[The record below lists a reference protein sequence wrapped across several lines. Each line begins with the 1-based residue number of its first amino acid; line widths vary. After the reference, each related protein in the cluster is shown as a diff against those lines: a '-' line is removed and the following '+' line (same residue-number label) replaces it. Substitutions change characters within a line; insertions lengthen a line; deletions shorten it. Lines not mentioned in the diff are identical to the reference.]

1 MTDAVARLRR
11 WARERPDSVLL
22 LTRGHEYTYADVY
35 ARATSV
41 AAALGAAGAGRGRR
55 VALLLEEY
63 DEFFVAMLGVW
74 LAGSVVVPL
83 NVSLPA
89 ADIDWLME
97 KSRPDVLVLGA
108 DAAREAAPPVP
119 PSRQRRRPSRAC
131 PCAAAR
137 TAASRGCGRPA
148 TRRRR
153 TRPAIPADIRCYFR
167 KRVRISGI
175 FTDSENQGLWFY

>member
-108 DAAREAAPPVP
+108 DAGEGGAAGRATAAVAASRRAPRGAAP
-119 PSRQRRRPSRAC
+119 RRAC

-148 TRRRR
+148 KHRRR
-153 TRPAIPADIRCYFR
+153 TRPRVPPDPPSSRCAR
-167 KRVRISGI
+167 
-175 FTDSENQGLWFY
+175 TTWP